1 MKKIALNKD
10 TLRKL
15 DDSELRYA
23 QGGDV
28 PICQAG
34 TVTGA
39 DCIGPTDMTCKGKT
53 CVMCQLPK
61 PR

>member
-1 MKKIALNKD
+1 MKKIALNKE
-10 TLRKL
+10 TLRQL
-15 DDSELRYA
+15 DDNELSHA

-28 PICQAG
+28 PICERG
-34 TVTGA
+34 TVTGVT
-39 DCIGPTDMTCKGKT
+39 CVGPTDLTCKGKT